1 MIRARN
7 TMSTE
12 TAAMP
17 NIHILSNFEEALR
30 SLRNDAL
37 MMASLTER
45 NLENT
50 RRGLFDRDEDWC
62 NTVIAD
68 DEEVDT
74 LEVQVDR
81 EGVNIMLRFHPLAS
95 DMRNVISTMKLSVNL
110 ERIADQAVNIA
121 RRARKLIARP
131 AVDEILQLEPIFHY
145 AETMVKDAVRSFA
158 NCDLDLAR
166 GLKERDR
173 QLDEMNRTI
182 ADKMTDLMSLHVDHI
197 PSYMDLIFISRF
209 LERIGDQATNIGE
222 DTVYAICAEETR
234 HTHHVSG

>member
-1 MIRARN
+1 
-7 TMSTE
+7 MSPD

-17 NIHILSNFEEALR
+17 NIHILNPFEEALR

-45 NLENT
+45 NLENS
-50 RRGLFDRDEDWC
+50 RKGLFERDEDWC

-74 LEVQVDR
+74 LEVQIDHA
-81 EGVNIMLRFHPLAS
+81 GVNILLRFQPVAS
-95 DMRNVISTMKLSVNL
+95 DMREVISTMKLSVNL

-121 RRARKLIARP
+121 RRTRKLIARP
-131 AVDEILQLEPIFHY
+131 AVDETLHIEPIFHY

-158 NCDLDLAR
+158 DRDIELAR
-166 GLKERDR
+166 ALKERDR
-173 QLDEMNRTI
+173 QLDEMNRTF
-182 ADKMTDLMSLHVDHI
+182 ADKMTELMSHHPNQI

-209 LERIGDQATNIGE
+209 LERVGDQASNIGE
-222 DTVYAICAEETR
+222 DTVYAIAAEEIR
-234 HTHHVSG
+234 HTRRVSG

>member
-1 MIRARN
+1 
-7 TMSTE
+7 MSTD

-17 NIHILSNFEEALR
+17 NTHILSTFEEALR

-50 RRGLFDRDEDWC
+50 RKGLFDRDEDWC

-81 EGVNIMLRFHPLAS
+81 EGVNLMLRFHPLAS

-121 RRARKLIARP
+121 RRSRKLISRP
-131 AVDEILQLEPIFHY
+131 AVDEILELQPIFHY

-158 NCDLDLAR
+158 NLDLELAR
-166 GLKERDR
+166 ALKERDR
-173 QLDEMNRTI
+173 QLDEMNRMF
-182 ADKMTDLMSLHVDHI
+182 ADKMTDFMSRHVEHI
-197 PSYMDLIFISRF
+197 PSYMDMIFISRF

-234 HTHHVSG
+234 HIHHVVG